1 MRQRF
6 RAIPRAV
13 SAAPIR
19 IGIQLTRTSSAAATP
34 AQPAPT
40 MNINRDIQGPNEIE
54 AMPGTTSGFSGDYL
68 WGMGGII
75 SGDVLEWRGEDAG
88 LYPDAIT
95 VTIVAVAGNTAV
107 INLQV
112 DSGESQALIYC
123 SVNGVEFVSNAA
135 ISAAPGS

>member
-6 RAIPRAV
+6 RAIPIAV
-13 SAAPIR
+13 PVVPIR

-68 WGMGGII
+68 WDIRGII

-123 SVNGVEFVSNAA
+123 SVNGVEFVGNAL
-135 ISAAPGS
+135 ISAAP

>member
-34 AQPAPT
+34 APAPT
-40 MNINRDIQGPNEIE
+40 MNINRDISGPNEIE

-68 WGMGGII
+68 WGMNGII

-112 DSGESQALIYC
+112 DDGESQALIYC
-123 SVNGVEFVSNAA
+123 SVNGVEFVGNALIQA
-135 ISAAPGS
+135 TP